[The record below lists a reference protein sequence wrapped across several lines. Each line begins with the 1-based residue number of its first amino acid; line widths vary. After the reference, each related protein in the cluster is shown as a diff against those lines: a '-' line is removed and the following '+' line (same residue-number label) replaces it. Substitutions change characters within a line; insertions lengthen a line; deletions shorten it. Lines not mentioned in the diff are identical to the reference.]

1 MYVLP
6 SSARHSA
13 QVCCFFALVRELQT
27 LGAVT
32 VRSVPSIPYR
42 TSRQEKRINKISIF
56 FRMRKDIAFA
66 PSVRHLFLFNFYMN
80 RQGRR
85 GGEGLKVEFF
95 VGDGFGEVFVSF
107 SIL

>member
-1 MYVLP
+1 MSLP
-6 SSARHSA
+6 LSNQPFHFVANVVVCMSYLSSARHFA

-66 PSVRHLFLFNFYMN
+66 PSVRHLFLFNFLH
-80 RQGRR
+80 
-85 GGEGLKVEFF
+85 E
-95 VGDGFGEVFVSF
+95 
-107 SIL
+107 